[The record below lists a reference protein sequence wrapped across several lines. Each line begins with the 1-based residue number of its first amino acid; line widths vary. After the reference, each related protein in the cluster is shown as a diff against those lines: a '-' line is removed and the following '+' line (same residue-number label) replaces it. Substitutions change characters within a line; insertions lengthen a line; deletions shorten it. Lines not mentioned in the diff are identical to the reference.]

1 MASALIKLCAISA
14 EIGVCALSKL
24 NYLQDLPLQTRTLAT
39 VPGLP
44 CLLAYPPTTTSAELL
59 VISSL
64 NSRRAFRP
72 LVDEGEKH
80 GPRPPRLASFSAVSS
95 AVKIN
100 AVASLCARG
109 NYSTLCS

>member
-44 CLLAYPPTTTSAELL
+44 CLLAYPPTTTSTELQL
-59 VISSL
+59 ISSL
-64 NSRRAFRP
+64 NGRKAFRT

-80 GPRPPRLASFSAVSS
+80 GP
-95 AVKIN
+95 
-100 AVASLCARG
+100 
-109 NYSTLCS
+109 